1 MNSSIG
7 DEGPEYQ
14 PLSADNVFDA
24 AWEARARKAL
34 DVSGWDSGLAIA
46 AARDALAVVA
56 GDLSEDEFQ
65 ARHHGAYLR
74 EFGVDLR
81 PGGEG
86 LSTPAADAPAGPA
99 PLDPPAAAITGEDAA
114 AGSTAPG
121 RRDHAAVSRR
131 TALGLAGGGI
141 ATVLVGDLI
150 GFGAPGQAISVDDP
164 TPAQDQGHAP
174 AGEHT
179 SSHRKVRMGMVM
191 DLEKCDGCLM
201 CVGAC
206 KQAYSLPDGVFW
218 IYVLSFKEPDRPD
231 DVNLLVR
238 TCQHCVNAPCVKVC
252 PTGARH
258 RRDDGLVL
266 TDYDVCFG
274 CRYCQV
280 ACPYGVN
287 YFGWDAPKKG
297 AGFIGE
303 RKDERGKSVI
313 GAPPRGVM
321 GKCIFDPQRQD
332 SPKHHGST
340 HCQMA
345 CPMGV
350 IHFGDLNDPE
360 SEPNRYLRQRIADS
374 GGKLSTFHLLDDLG
388 TKPNVIY
395 IGHQPSRHARPTDP
409 PTRYEDWGMVDE
421 RRTVLEGPEPWF
433 KRVFSR

>member
-1 MNSSIG
+1 MNSRENERDG
-7 DEGPEYQ
+7 GYQ
-14 PLSADNVFDA
+14 PLSAADVFSA
-24 AWEARARKAL
+24 AWEAQTRKSL
-34 DVSGWDSGLAIA
+34 DVTGWDSELAIQ
-46 AARDALAVVA
+46 AARDALAVVS
-56 GDLSEDEFQ
+56 GSLSEEEFQ
-65 ARHHGAYLR
+65 ARHHDAYLR

-81 PGGEG
+81 SREEPVSAGEG
-86 LSTPAADAPAGPA
+86 AEAETAAPA
-99 PLDPPAAAITGEDAA
+99 LAALSVDDVTVG
-114 AGSTAPG
+114 TAVEG
-121 RRDHAAVSRR
+121 RKEHVGMSRR
-131 TALGLAGGGI
+131 SALGLAGGGVAALLI
-141 ATVLVGDLI
+141 GDLLGMGTPDSAI
-150 GFGAPGQAISVDDP
+150 GEEMPETGDGAVGA
-164 TPAQDQGHAP
+164 AAGHASGTHK
-174 AGEHT
+174 A
-179 SSHRKVRMGMVM
+179 RMGMVM

-206 KQAYSLPDGVFW
+206 KQAYALPDGVFW

-238 TCQHCVNAPCVKVC
+238 TCQHCANAPCVKVC

-258 RRDDGLVL
+258 RRQDGLVL

-287 YFGWDAPKKG
+287 YFGWDAPGKG
-297 AGFIGE
+297 TEFVGN
-303 RKDERGKSVI
+303 RYDERGKKVI

-332 SPKHHGST
+332 SSKNHGST

-360 SEPNRYLRQRIADS
+360 SEPNQYLRKRIAES

-395 IGHQPSRHARPTDP
+395 IGHQPSRHAEPTDP
-409 PTRYEDWGMVDE
+409 PTRYEDWGFVDE
-421 RRTVLEGPEPWF
+421 RRIVLEGPDPWF